1 MNDMRKLIETIER
14 INEREVTAIGEDTDS
29 IDSTLVGKK
38 IAQIR
43 QRAIKFK
50 NQTEDYSAVLR
61 FEELISMMDIV
72 LDSLATG
79 EKMPGRAPKSTPL
92 TR

>member
-79 EKMPGRAPKSTPL
+79 EKMPGRAPKSSWL